1 MAADHAMHGPKWLR
15 LGFKVA
21 WKCVLAL
28 VAYGAGN
35 GAEVLAHVG
44 NSISVLMI
52 ATLNIMHSV
61 LQLLFRR
68 LPLADDRKAG

>member
-1 MAADHAMHGPKWLR
+1 MAADHAMHRPKWLG
-15 LGFKVA
+15 LGIKVA
-21 WKCVLAL
+21 WKCILAL
-28 VAYGAGN
+28 ITYGAGN
-35 GAEVLAHVG
+35 RAEVLNHVG
-44 NSISVLMI
+44 NSISLLVI